1 MVRCGWMSC
10 ACASR
15 HAVEAPNHQLMKYLD
30 FMPHTSLYCI
40 SEAKVPSNY
49 PCWLFLLGSVLG
61 PIETLD
67 IGSGMVKTMVKWFN
81 INPYHRSLNLEDISP
96 VYLVLNDHPAK
107 VEMSCCPN
115 STCFNLCRFMP
126 KLIRRPKAALASW
139 SPIAEPEPPKII
151 VFQLLEDT
159 SGDDTFCGS
168 TRSSIAFAF
177 TFLQCG
183 VASLYQILPVVV
195 SPFPTCPIYGYCIK
209 SSAKKGRRVV
219 CGWPLVSSIR
229 TPTKGIGLLRFSA
242 SCTISKSQLGLAE
255 AAVTA
260 STAGEFVH
268 CR

>member
-1 MVRCGWMSC
+1 
-10 ACASR
+10 
-15 HAVEAPNHQLMKYLD
+15 
-30 FMPHTSLYCI
+30 
-40 SEAKVPSNY
+40 
-49 PCWLFLLGSVLG
+49 
-61 PIETLD
+61 
-67 IGSGMVKTMVKWFN
+67 MVKWFN

-159 SGDDTFCGS
+159 SGDYTFCGS

-177 TFLQCG
+177 TSLQCG
-183 VASLYQILPVVV
+183 VARLYPSTSSRSFPISNISNIWLLYQDF
-195 SPFPTCPIYGYCIK
+195 SKKRKTCRLWLA
-209 SSAKKGRRVV
+209 SSFI
-219 CGWPLVSSIR
+219 SSIR
-229 TPTKGIGLLRFSA
+229 TPTKVIGLLRFSA
-242 SCTISKSQLGLAE
+242 SCTISKSQLGLAA

-260 STAGEFVH
+260 PTAGEFVH